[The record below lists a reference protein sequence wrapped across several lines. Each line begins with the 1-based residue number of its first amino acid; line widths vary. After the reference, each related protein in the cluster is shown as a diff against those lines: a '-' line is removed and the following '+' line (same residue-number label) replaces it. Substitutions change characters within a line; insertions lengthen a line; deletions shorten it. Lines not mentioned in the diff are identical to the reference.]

1 MCFKVVF
8 SFKVKKKRTIN
19 VCPDSFKIYSGV
31 LRGLIY
37 AASVNKSKHLLKSAA
52 VPHLTL
58 LFHRLT
64 LEDSIAPGIAKLG
77 FVLQESNEKDDIEE
91 EDSGDNN
98 EGDETVQDSE
108 EVEEVCLF
116 DEFVAKVWFRNQG
129 GL

>member
-1 MCFKVVF
+1 MFVL
-8 SFKVKKKRTIN
+8 T
-19 VCPDSFKIYSGV
+19 DFKIYSGV

-77 FVLQESNEKDDIEE
+77 FVSQESNEKDDIEE
-91 EDSGDNN
+91 EDSGDND

-108 EVEEVCLF
+108 EVEEVCHF
-116 DEFVAKVWFRNQG
+116 DDFVAKVWFRNKEDCREG
-129 GL
+129 KMRWRMI